1 MLRGIYIAASG
12 MSGRSDAIDVLTNN
26 LANVNTNG
34 YKADKLASSSFA
46 KVLLSRIDDAPGGI
60 LANSSR
66 PPQIGQTEMSGAV
79 AENMYID
86 FTPGGTSITQN
97 PLDLALDGPGFFTLD
112 GGNQQVMYAREGAF
126 TLDSEKYL
134 INQTGLRVLDAAGQP
149 VRIPTIGTI
158 KVDSDGTI
166 SVDNLPVGK
175 LGIVEFANTNILT
188 KAGHNVFST
197 SVAGGSTPARE
208 TEVIQGAIE
217 RSNVN
222 PISSLTQ
229 LLSMYRQFEASARTI
244 DAFDRTLDRV
254 VNELGRIS
262 G

>member
-12 MSGRSDAIDVLTNN
+12 MSGRADAIDVLANN

-34 YKADKLASSSFA
+34 YKADKLSASSFN
-46 KVLLSRIDDAPGGI
+46 KMLLSRIDDAPPGVLGKI
-60 LANSSR
+60 NQ
-66 PPQIGQTEMSGAV
+66 PPQVGQAEMAGAI
-79 AENMYID
+79 AENQYID
-86 FTPGGTSITQN
+86 FTPGGTTFTEN

-112 GGNQQVMYAREGAF
+112 GGNGQVFYAREGAF
-126 TLDSEKYL
+126 TIDSDRYL
-134 INQTGLRVLDAAGQP
+134 INQSGLRVLDPAGQP
-149 VRIPTIGTI
+149 IRIYSPGEIR
-158 KVDSDGTI
+158 VDSDGSI
-166 SVDNLPVGK
+166 SIGGLPAGK
-175 LGIVEFANTNILT
+175 LGVLEFTDLNTLT
-188 KAGHNVFST
+188 KAGHNLFSST
-197 SVAGGSTPARE
+197 SASGPATN

-229 LLSMYRQFEASARTI
+229 LIAKFREFEAAARTVDTI
-244 DAFDRTLDRV
+244 DRTLDKV